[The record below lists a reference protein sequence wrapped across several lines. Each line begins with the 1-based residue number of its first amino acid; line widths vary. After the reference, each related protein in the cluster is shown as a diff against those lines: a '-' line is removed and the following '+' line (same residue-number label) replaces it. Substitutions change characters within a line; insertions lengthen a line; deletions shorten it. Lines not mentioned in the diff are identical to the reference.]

1 MAGYS
6 RQDTANNIAN
16 GNVINADDFDGEFN
30 AIEGAFNSS
39 SGHAHDGSS
48 GGGAPISKVGP
59 AQDIVVSTSQVLP
72 KTSNTLDL
80 GSAATQFKN
89 GWFDGTINTDALQ
102 VDENANVSGNL
113 GVTGS
118 ILVTGSVTSSGFL
131 GNATTA
137 SAWATPRTF
146 TISGSAT
153 GSATGVDGSGNVDI
167 SVYIPPSGSGEIT
180 DFIESVQDTVGGMV
194 TGNTESG
201 IAVTYD
207 DALGK
212 LNFDVN
218 DPTITLSGDVAG
230 SATMTNLGNVTIST
244 TVQPNS
250 VALGTDTTGNY
261 VATLT
266 AGTGVTLA
274 NNSGEGATPT
284 ISIGQAVATTSNV
297 TFNNLVVSGN
307 LTVSGSTTTVNTETI
322 NLADNIITLNSNE
335 AGTPTQNAGI
345 EVERGIEPNKSFY
358 WEEATDRWTFGTESV
373 VASQFIGNASTATTL
388 ATSRIISLGGDL
400 SGSASFNG
408 GANITITA
416 AVADDSHNHVISN
429 VDGLQTALDAKAAK
443 NGDAAQPFT
452 ASTLNAT
459 TLNTTTLNATT
470 VDTGAWTLSESGGVL
485 YFKYNGVNKMKID
498 GSGNLTVVGEITAFG
513 IV

>member
-1 MAGYS
+1 MTGYS

-16 GNVINADDFDGEFN
+16 GNVINADDLDSEFN
-30 AIEGAFNSS
+30 AIEGAFNGT
-39 SGHAHDGSS
+39 SGHAHDGSA

-72 KTSNTLDL
+72 KANNTIDL
-80 GSAATQFKN
+80 GSSATQFKDAY
-89 GWFDGTINTDALQ
+89 FDGTVTTDTLQ
-102 VDENANVSGNL
+102 VDENAS
-113 GVTGS
+113 VTGS
-118 ILVTGSVTSSGFL
+118 ILVTGTVTSSAFL

-137 SAWATPRTF
+137 SAWQTARTL
-146 TISGSAT
+146 TLAGDVTGAVSLDGSANGT
-153 GSATGVDGSGNVDI
+153 LTTVVVDDSHNHT
-167 SVYIPPSGSGEIT
+167 STTIT
-180 DFIESVQDTVGGMV
+180 DFVEATQDVVGGMV

-201 IAVTYD
+201 IVVTYD

-218 DPTITLSGDVAG
+218 DPVITLSGDVVG

-345 EVERGIEPNKSFY
+345 EVERGTEANKSFY

-388 ATSRIISLGGDL
+388 ATARTISLGGDL

-408 GANITITA
+408 GSNITITA

-429 VDGLQTALDAKAAK
+429 VDGLQTALDGKAAK

-452 ASTLNAT
+452 ASTLNAS
-459 TLNTTTLNATT
+459 T
-470 VDTGAWTLSESGGVL
+470 VDLGNWTVTESSGIL
-485 YFKYNGVNKMKID
+485 YFAYNGTNKMKLD
-498 GSGNLTVVGEITAFG
+498 ASGNLVVVGDVTAFG
-513 IV
+513 TI

>member
-16 GNVINADDFDGEFN
+16 GNVINADDFDSEFN
-30 AIEGAFNSS
+30 AIEGAFNAS
-39 SGHAHDGSS
+39 SGHTHDGSA
-48 GGGAPISKVGP
+48 GGGSPISKVGP

-72 KTSNTLDL
+72 KTTNTLDL
-80 GSAATQFKN
+80 GSVATQFKD
-89 GWFDGTINTDALQ
+89 GWFDGTLTTDTLQ
-102 VDENANVSGNL
+102 VDENAS
-113 GVTGS
+113 VTGN
-118 ILVTGSVTSSGFL
+118 ILVTGSVTSASFL

-137 SAWATPRTF
+137 SAWQTARTV
-146 TISGSAT
+146 TLSGDVT
-153 GSATGVDGSGNVDI
+153 GSASLDGSANVTITTVVGNDSHTHASTTI
-167 SVYIPPSGSGEIT
+167 S
-180 DFIESVQDTVGGMV
+180 DFVEATQDVVGGMV

-218 DPTITLSGDVAG
+218 DPVITLSGDVAG
-230 SATMTNLGNVTIST
+230 SATMTNLGNVTITT

-274 NNSGEGATPT
+274 NNTGEGATPT

-307 LTVSGSTTTVNTETI
+307 LTVSGSVTTVNTETI

-345 EVERGIEPNKSFY
+345 EVERGTEANKSFY

-388 ATSRIISLGGDL
+388 ATARTISLGGDL

-408 GANITITA
+408 GSNITITA
-416 AVADDSHNHVISN
+416 AVADDSHNHVIAN
-429 VDGLQTALDAKAAK
+429 VDGLQTALNGKAALAG
-443 NGDAAQPFT
+443 NAAQAFS
-452 ASTLNAT
+452 ASTLNAS
-459 TLNTTTLNATT
+459 T
-470 VDTGAWTLSESGGVL
+470 VDLGNWTVTESSGVL
-485 YFKYNGVNKMKID
+485 YFAYNGTNKMKLD
-498 GSGNLTVVGEITAFG
+498 ASGNLVVVGDVTAFG
-513 IV
+513 TI

>member
-16 GNVINADDFDGEFN
+16 GNVINADDFDSEFN
-30 AIEGAFNSS
+30 AIEGAFNAS
-39 SGHAHDGSS
+39 SGHTHDGSA
-48 GGGAPISKVGP
+48 GGGSPISKVGP

-72 KTSNTLDL
+72 KTTNTLDL
-80 GSAATQFKN
+80 GSVATQFKSA
-89 GWFDGTINTDALQ
+89 WFDGTVTTDILQ
-102 VDENANVSGNL
+102 VDESAS
-113 GVTGS
+113 VTGN
-118 ILVTGSVTSSGFL
+118 ILVTGSVTSSAFL

-137 SAWATPRTF
+137 SAWQTARTL
-146 TISGSAT
+146 TVSGDVTGAVSLDGSANVT
-153 GSATGVDGSGNVDI
+153 LTAAVVDDSHNHT
-167 SVYIPPSGSGEIT
+167 STTIT
-180 DFIESVQDTVGGMV
+180 DFVEATQDVVGGMV

-218 DPTITLSGDVAG
+218 DPVITLSGDVAG
-230 SATMTNLGNVTIST
+230 SATMTNLGNVTINT

-261 VATLT
+261 VASLV

-274 NNSGEGATPT
+274 NNTGEGATPT
-284 ISIGQAVATTSNV
+284 ISIGQAVGTTSNV

-307 LTVSGSTTTVNTETI
+307 LTVSGSVTTVNTETI

-335 AGTPTQNAGI
+335 SGTPTQNAGI
-345 EVERGIEPNKSFY
+345 EVERGTSANKSFY
-358 WEEATDRWTFGTESV
+358 WEEATDRWTFGAESV

-388 ATSRIISLGGDL
+388 ATARTISLGGDL

-408 GANITITA
+408 GSNITITA
-416 AVADDSHNHVISN
+416 AVADDSHNHVIAN
-429 VDGLQTALDAKAAK
+429 VDGLQTALDGKAALAG
-443 NGDAAQPFT
+443 NAAQAFS
-452 ASTLNAT
+452 AS
-459 TLNTTTLNATT
+459 TLNATT
-470 VDTGAWTLSESGGVL
+470 VDTGAWTISESGGVL
-485 YFKYNGVNKMKID
+485 YFKYNGVKKMKID

-513 IV
+513 TV

>member
-6 RQDTANNIAN
+6 RQDTSNNIAN
-16 GNVINADDFDGEFN
+16 GNVINADDLDNEFDAIEAAFN
-30 AIEGAFNSS
+30 AT
-39 SGHAHDGSS
+39 SGHVHDGSPA
-48 GGGAPISKVGP
+48 GGAPITKVGP
-59 AQDIVVSTSQVLP
+59 GQDVVVSTSQVLP
-72 KTSNTLDL
+72 KTNNALDL
-80 GSAATQFKN
+80 GSAASQFKDA
-89 GWFDGTINTDALQ
+89 WFDGTINTDALQ

-113 GVTGS
+113 GVTGN
-118 ILVTGSVTSSGFL
+118 ILVTGSVTSSSFL

-137 SAWATPRTF
+137 SAWQTPRTL
-146 TISGSAT
+146 TLAGDVTGAVSLDGSANGT
-153 GSATGVDGSGNVDI
+153 LTAVVIDDSHNHTSTT
-167 SVYIPPSGSGEIT
+167 IT
-180 DFIESVQDTVGGMV
+180 DFVEATQDVVGGMV

-218 DPTITLSGDVAG
+218 DPVITLSGDVAG
-230 SATMTNLGNVTIST
+230 SATMTNLGNVTITT

-266 AGTGVTLA
+266 AGTGVSVGTA
-274 NNSGEGATPT
+274 TGEGSTPV
-284 ISIGQAVATTSNV
+284 ISIGQAVGTTSNV

-307 LTVSGSTTTVNTETI
+307 LTVSGSVTTVNTETI

-345 EVERGIEPNKSFY
+345 EIERGTEANKSFY

-388 ATSRIISLGGDL
+388 ATARTISLGGDL

-408 GANITITA
+408 GSNVTITA
-416 AVADDSHNHVISN
+416 TVADDSHNHVISN
-429 VDGLQTALDAKAAK
+429 VDGLQTALNGKAALAG
-443 NGDAAQPFT
+443 NAAQAFS

-459 TLNTTTLNATT
+459 TLNVAT
-470 VDTGAWTLSESGGVL
+470 VDTGAWTLSESAGVL

-513 IV
+513 TV